1 MAKKTNSYLVTQ
13 LFSIITF
20 DLIISLFATYL
31 AYSLRLESYH
41 FPDFDNIYTYIL
53 CILIYIPVFIY
64 FKIYDSILKYTNLYS
79 ISRLIIASIIYCII
93 LFLVITLLRNIEINI
108 PRSIAIIQPIIFCFI
123 AVFVRI
129 LISLQSTNNSKRSNL
144 PNLIIFGA
152 GIAGSQLLD
161 LINKNYTY
169 KVVAFIDQNIS
180 KHGRMISGIKIYGEN
195 EIESI
200 IKKKKVDNIIIAIPS
215 LKISER
221 RKIVSKLKKYNIE
234 TKILPD
240 IKDLLNNNISLDDIQ
255 SLNIDDLLERQ
266 IEKDLNFSN
275 QLMKN
280 KIVLIT
286 GGGGSIGSELCKQ
299 IILHEPSELV
309 ILDHSEFN
317 LYKIKEELE
326 KIKVIKKINNEIKI
340 TAVLLSINNF
350 NGIKNLFEKIKPQI
364 VFHTAAYKHVNLVEI
379 NVNESVRNNFFG
391 TLNIVELSHQ
401 FEIEQ
406 FMLIS
411 SDKAVRPSNIMGAT
425 KRLSELAV
433 QAYGNEKNKLN
444 STVYSIVRFGNVLAS
459 SGSVINKFQ
468 DQIKNRESLTVTHKE
483 VTRYFMTI
491 YEAVYLIIETFR
503 MAKGGEVFLL
513 DMGKPVKIIDIAE
526 KMINLSGLSIRNY
539 ENPHGEID
547 IKITGLRPGEKLY
560 EELLIDD
567 KSLPSSNKNIFY
579 ANEVSISIDELE
591 NLKSQLNES
600 VNTFDTFKTIEI
612 MKKYVE
618 GFSNIN

>member
-1 MAKKTNSYLVTQ
+1 MARMKNNNLVTQ
-13 LFSIITF
+13 FFSIISF
-20 DLIISLFATYL
+20 DLIISLFSTYL

-41 FPDFDNIYTYIL
+41 IPDIENIYTYVF
-53 CILIYIPVFIY
+53 CILIYFPVFLY
-64 FKIYDSILKYTNLYS
+64 FRIYDSILKYTNLYS
-79 ISRLIIASIIYCII
+79 ISRLIIASIIYSII
-93 LFLVITLLRNIEINI
+93 LFILITLVRNIDINI

-123 AVFVRI
+123 TIFIRI
-129 LISLQSTNNSKRSNL
+129 LISLQSVSNNNAKNL

-161 LINKNYTY
+161 LISKNNTY
-169 KVVAFIDQNIS
+169 KVVAFIDQNKL
-180 KHGRMISGIKIYGEN
+180 KHGRMISGIKIYSE
-195 EIESI
+195 EALSSI
-200 IKKKKVDNIIIAIPS
+200 IKKEKVDNIIIAIPS
-215 LKISER
+215 LEISER
-221 RKIVSKLKKYNIE
+221 RKIVSKLKQYNVE

-240 IKDLLNNNISLDDIQ
+240 IKDLLNNNISLDDIKN
-255 SLNIDDLLERQ
+255 LNIDDLLERQ
-266 IEKDLNFSN
+266 IEKDLNISDK
-275 QLMKN
+275 LMKN
-280 KIVLIT
+280 KVVLIT

-299 IILHEPSELV
+299 IILHEPSELI

-317 LYKIKEELE
+317 LYRIKEDLE
-326 KIKVIKKINNEIKI
+326 KIKNIKKINNSIRI
-340 TAVLLSINNF
+340 TAILLSINNF
-350 NGIKNLFEKIKPQI
+350 NGVENLFESMKPQI
-364 VFHTAAYKHVNLVEI
+364 VFHTAAYKHVNLVEV

-391 TLNIVELSHQ
+391 TLNIVELSHKY
-401 FEIEQ
+401 EIEQ

-433 QAYGNEKNKLN
+433 QAYGNDRGKKYK
-444 STVYSIVRFGNVLAS
+444 STVFSIVRFGNVLAS

-468 DQIKNRESLTVTHKE
+468 EQIQNREPLTVTHKE

-526 KMINLSGLSIRNY
+526 KMIHLSGLTIRNF
-539 ENPHGEID
+539 ENPYGEID

-567 KSLPSSNKNIFY
+567 MSQPSSNKNIFY
-579 ANEVSISIDELE
+579 ANEDYINLDELE
-591 NLKSQLNES
+591 KLKVQLQEA
-600 VNTFDTFKTIEI
+600 VNSFDTSKTINI
-612 MKKYVE
+612 FKKYVE
-618 GFSNIN
+618 GF